1 MSTSEKI
8 VSKEALKPLVESW
21 KAQGQKI
28 VFSNGCFDIVHLGHV
43 DYLEKA
49 RKLGDRLVLGLNT
62 DESVKRLKGP
72 QRPVMDEKARARVMA
87 SFEFVDA
94 VIFFGEDTPFDLIG
108 FVKPDILVKG
118 DDYTLDKIVGA
129 ELVIGNGGE
138 VKTVPLVKGYS
149 TSEIIS
155 RIKRL

>member
-1 MSTSEKI
+1 MSISEKI
-8 VSKEALKPLVESW
+8 VSKEELKPLVENW

-108 FVKPDILVKG
+108 FIKPDILVKG
-118 DDYTLDKIVGA
+118 DDYTIDKIVGA

-155 RIKRL
+155 KIKRL